1 MIVMAMT
8 LLRFRYRA
16 ILTALFLALG
26 SAAPISSAGAAETVG
41 AECAAPAELIQDDA
55 RFPLLAQRLRNKE
68 PVTIVAI
75 GGSSTAGTAAG
86 DADAAYPHQLE
97 TVLRN
102 RYPGVSIT
110 VLNRGTVRATAAQ
123 MEARLDQDVI
133 AAKPN
138 LVIWEVGI
146 TDAVR
151 SSELDAFAAALQSG
165 IARLQEAKI
174 EVMLMDMQYSPD
186 TETVTNFAPYLDAL
200 HQAGDI
206 AGAYVFQRYAIMQH
220 WSEAGSFKLSGVPKE
235 ERPKLA
241 TRVYACL
248 GERLADAI
256 AYATR

>member
-1 MIVMAMT
+1 MAMT
-8 LLRFRYRA
+8 LFRFRVRA
-16 ILTALFLALG
+16 ILAAFILALG
-26 SAAPISSAGAAETVG
+26 AAVPISVAGAAETVG
-41 AECAAPAELIQDDA
+41 AECAAPADLIQDDA
-55 RFPLLAQRLRNKE
+55 KFPLLAQRLRNKE

-75 GGSSTAGTAAG
+75 GGSSTVGTAAG
-86 DADAAYPHQLE
+86 DGDAAYPHQLE
-97 TVLRN
+97 MVLRS

-110 VLNRGTVRATAAQ
+110 VLNRGMVRATAAQ
-123 MEARLDQDVI
+123 MEARIEQDVI
-133 AAKPN
+133 PEKPN

-151 SSELDAFAAALQSG
+151 SSELDAFAAVLQAG
-165 IARLQEAKI
+165 IARLQEARI

-186 TETVTNFAPYLDAL
+186 TETVTNFAPYLDAV

-220 WSEAGSFKLSGVPKE
+220 WSEVGSFKLSGVPKE
-235 ERPKLA
+235 ERPRLA